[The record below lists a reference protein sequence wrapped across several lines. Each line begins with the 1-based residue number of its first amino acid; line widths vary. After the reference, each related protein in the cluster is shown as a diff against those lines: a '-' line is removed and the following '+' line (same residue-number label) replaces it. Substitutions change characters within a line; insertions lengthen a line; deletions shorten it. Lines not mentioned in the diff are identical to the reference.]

1 MSNQST
7 LNNNSISV
15 SVSNWRRII
24 NSNQRVLNCPCRVNK
39 RDYLNVKSLLKHYKN
54 YHPSRYEEAKQ
65 YYSQR
70 HRVSDSRGLS
80 SVVKVDE
87 ASFVSDSPVEM
98 DWDSSDMQIIMEDP
112 SSVADVVVDEDLDE
126 SIEVD
131 RLNTLSDNEE
141 AEVPYE
147 STHESESEAEM
158 DDENHYYDDY
168 RQFLHVI
175 QPFIAKLNNATTV
188 AGESMLPD
196 IQEIRQAINVNSED
210 METIHDT
217 GSHPYRNMAS
227 FLLHALFFGDEDLA
241 SERSIKKIMYAM
253 ELLLELKEENSS
265 LTLPAPDAILNYQN
279 RIKNRIPVF
288 KTTEH
293 QVMSKSTGEMQ
304 TFFMNKPSEYLKHI
318 VADPLKGPK
327 VSALP
332 DDAPDEI
339 MTLQQGSKWRE
350 HPMFQHPMISTDNRS
365 DIWVGDVVPYSL
377 SSFLLINQF
386 LTKRNA
392 GMYVKYARGYGVI
405 TELDV
410 NHGENGLVIST
421 TFGVSVDL
429 VDVPIEQLDRPVDK
443 KSNTFQGEGC
453 SIKLTSE
460 MIVYT
465 FFEQFKRRRPDNSLM
480 KVVNV
485 PLILFSDDTSGNK
498 SKQYNKYDSFLMVP
512 AAMSF
517 EERNARDSYH
527 FVCTANKVLSAVDM
541 LPPLVDDLCSL
552 EEGVEMYSAVYNKY
566 VLVISPIL
574 FISGD
579 NPRHSQLAMHKGTC
593 SSFFCRKCL
602 MPTPKNPNRDK
613 KTCLSNI
620 NSVVHDGHI
629 KRTLNLKLAV
639 KSMKMPSFDATQ
651 DTPAEMLHCIPLGI
665 ARYLV
670 TVLVKSTLLSQQQ
683 KDTIQSF
690 LKSRSD
696 NRYLQSV
703 EQFCSELV
711 HSLLT
716 LDKHLIR
723 LQIANPPNISLKPK
737 LHLLTHPPEDIR
749 RFGCALHYET
759 EKGEQFNKFIREHLL
774 QTNRQNTSRD
784 VAVRFGRQFM
794 FRFIYNGG
802 TFLVCVKKRGEAHV
816 YRSQAGYLISKFK
829 DDHPDMG
836 GYFLEGRE
844 NANYAFGHV
853 VSSSLENGASGLF
866 KGPHGN
872 FFFGRIRVEVVITG
886 NRKIKKRFIQPYLP
900 CPLHPD
906 AP

>member
-1 MSNQST
+1 
-7 LNNNSISV
+7 
-15 SVSNWRRII
+15 
-24 NSNQRVLNCPCRVNK
+24 
-39 RDYLNVKSLLKHYKN
+39 
-54 YHPSRYEEAKQ
+54 
-65 YYSQR
+65 
-70 HRVSDSRGLS
+70 
-80 SVVKVDE
+80 
-87 ASFVSDSPVEM
+87 
-98 DWDSSDMQIIMEDP
+98 
-112 SSVADVVVDEDLDE
+112 
-126 SIEVD
+126 
-131 RLNTLSDNEE
+131 
-141 AEVPYE
+141 
-147 STHESESEAEM
+147 
-158 DDENHYYDDY
+158 
-168 RQFLHVI
+168 
-175 QPFIAKLNNATTV
+175 
-188 AGESMLPD
+188 
-196 IQEIRQAINVNSED
+196 

-227 FLLHALFFGDEDLA
+227 FLLHALFFDDEDLA

-293 QVMSKSTGEMQ
+293 QVMSKSTGEIQ

-392 GMYVKYARGYGVI
+392 GMYVKCARGYGVI

-429 VDVPIEQLDRPVDK
+429 VDVPVEQLDRPVDK

-460 MIVYT
+460 MIVYVTRYCLIPDHYKLWFNQT

-517 EERNARDSYH
+517 EERNARDSHH

-639 KSMKMPSFDATQ
+639 KSMKMPVS
-651 DTPAEMLHCIPLGI
+651 
-665 ARYLV
+665 LV
-670 TVLVKSTLLSQQQ
+670 VRRMAVS
-683 KDTIQSF
+683 
-690 LKSRSD
+690 
-696 NRYLQSV
+696 N
-703 EQFCSELV
+703 FCV
-711 HSLLT
+711 
-716 LDKHLIR
+716 
-723 LQIANPPNISLKPK
+723 
-737 LHLLTHPPEDIR
+737 
-749 RFGCALHYET
+749 
-759 EKGEQFNKFIREHLL
+759 
-774 QTNRQNTSRD
+774 
-784 VAVRFGRQFM
+784 
-794 FRFIYNGG
+794 
-802 TFLVCVKKRGEAHV
+802 
-816 YRSQAGYLISKFK
+816 
-829 DDHPDMG
+829 
-836 GYFLEGRE
+836 
-844 NANYAFGHV
+844 
-853 VSSSLENGASGLF
+853 
-866 KGPHGN
+866 
-872 FFFGRIRVEVVITG
+872 
-886 NRKIKKRFIQPYLP
+886 
-900 CPLHPD
+900 
-906 AP
+906 